1 MGFEE
6 LEVELKRLCVVV
18 EEKSELK
25 YLTEILEKNN
35 VEVLKNIDELKED
48 MGVKQQNQRLACT
61 IAFST
66 QERTK
71 MTRYIIQNKII

>member
-48 MGVKQQNQRLACT
+48 M
-61 IAFST
+61 
-66 QERTK
+66 
-71 MTRYIIQNKII
+71 

>member
-6 LEVELKRLCVVV
+6 LEVEVKRLFVVV

-25 YLTEILEKNN
+25 YLAEIMEKNN
-35 VEVLKNIDELKED
+35 VEVLKKIDELKED
-48 MGVKQQNQRLACT
+48 MRVKQQHQALACT

-66 QERTK
+66 QERIK
-71 MTRYIIQNKII
+71 MTGS

>member
-6 LEVELKRLCVVV
+6 LEVELKRLCIVV

-35 VEVLKNIDELKED
+35 IEVFKKIDELKED
-48 MGVKQQNQRLACT
+48 MRVKQQNQPHEPFPFPLKKELR
-61 IAFST
+61 
-66 QERTK
+66 
-71 MTRYIIQNKII
+71 